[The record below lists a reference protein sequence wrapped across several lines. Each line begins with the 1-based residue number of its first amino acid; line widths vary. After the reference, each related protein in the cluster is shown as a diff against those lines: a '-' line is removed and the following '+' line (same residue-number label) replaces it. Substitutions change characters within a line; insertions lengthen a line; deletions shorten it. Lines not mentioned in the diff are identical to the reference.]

1 MLEQQKPA
9 MENKLKQ
16 LEAQAAAANGGEKF
30 TLASAQEV
38 GRVSTVQAV
47 QYGTIHVLG

>member
-1 MLEQQKPA
+1 

-30 TLASAQEV
+30 NVASAQEV
-38 GRVSTVQAV
+38 GRVSAV
-47 QYGTIHVLG
+47 QYSTVHVLGRNTHH